1 MPKPCIF
8 VNSIHGPLFLDIY
21 SQYYTEISRRC
32 KQISRPAQTVMVFG
46 VAGGLVQV
54 TIDYT
59 LTLNGTVFKEQ
70 ANFKIHSTRINL
82 KVAQTPLFC
91 GIIG

>member
-1 MPKPCIF
+1 
-8 VNSIHGPLFLDIY
+8 
-21 SQYYTEISRRC
+21 
-32 KQISRPAQTVMVFG
+32 MVFG